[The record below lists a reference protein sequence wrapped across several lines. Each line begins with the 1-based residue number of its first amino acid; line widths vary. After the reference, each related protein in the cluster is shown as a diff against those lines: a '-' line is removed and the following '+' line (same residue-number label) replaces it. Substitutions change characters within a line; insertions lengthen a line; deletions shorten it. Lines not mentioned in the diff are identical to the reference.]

1 MKKITSL
8 YSLTLAVL
16 LMLTACQSD
25 NIEEQGG
32 AQPSDGKALVT
43 LRIATDNG
51 KALIRAWQDA
61 NANAQPDRTEM
72 MYSWIVLITEKIAS
86 RNEKI
91 FFVR

>member
-32 AQPSDGKALVT
+32 AQNPDGKALVT

-51 KALIRAWQDA
+51 KADTRAWQDA
-61 NANAQPDRTEM
+61 NAKADPDRTEM
-72 MYSWIVLITEKIAS
+72 MYSWIVLITDGEKIV
-86 RNEKI
+86 KKFGHFI
-91 FFVR
+91 